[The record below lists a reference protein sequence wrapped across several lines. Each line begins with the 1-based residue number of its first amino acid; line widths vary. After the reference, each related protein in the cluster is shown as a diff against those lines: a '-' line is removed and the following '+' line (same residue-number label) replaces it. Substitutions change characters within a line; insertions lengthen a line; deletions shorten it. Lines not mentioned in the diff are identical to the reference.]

1 MIDMVLF
8 AHPTAGVLATLAALW
23 VFVEALNAT
32 DANQARSRNAAG
44 AVAVFMVLA
53 WLLGG
58 YWYLRWFPAEKAL
71 IMTGPWPF
79 AHDFFMETKEHV
91 FFIPLIL
98 ALYLPIVAATNLARN
113 RRARSMALVV
123 SGFIVLSGLAIEG
136 AGAVVNHGAKL
147 ALLPT
152 ETHR

>member
-1 MIDMVLF
+1 VNDIVLF

-32 DANQARSRNAAG
+32 DSNQARSRWAAS
-44 AVAVFMVLA
+44 ATAVFMVMA

-71 IMTGPWPF
+71 IVAGPWPF
-79 AHDFFMETKEHV
+79 AHTVFMETKEHL

-98 ALYLPIVAATNLARN
+98 ALYLPIVTVTNLAVN
-113 RRARSMALVV
+113 RGARRMALVV
-123 SGFIVLSGLAIEG
+123 AGSIVLNGLAIEG

-147 ALLPT
+147 AVMPAGS
-152 ETHR
+152 R